1 MTTQLLLDLPEP
13 TTTDPRFRL
22 DRRTRELGLRKVAE
36 ARRILADAAARSE
49 FGAQA
54 A

>member
-1 MTTQLLLDLPEP
+1 MTTQLAFELPEP

-36 ARRILADAAARSE
+36 ARRILAEMASRSDDIAKAA
-49 FGAQA
+49 
-54 A
+54 